1 MGASLV
7 RPGSFTVAFTPLA
20 FHFGLPFLSRGPQHV
35 PCQRRGSS
43 PSSRMR
49 DLQFVAHGPAVLL
62 LTVSPPRPVFPLPAI
77 SQLIRLWDGGW
88 LGESTSSPVYLCLYI
103 FDPLWSIC
111 VLIISVFT
119 VSIHMY
125 IYEHKARAVESEIGY
140 ANMDSSLV
148 TTGNLIPG
156 EVLLESKLIH

>member
-1 MGASLV
+1 MALFVHSCIKNVL
-7 RPGSFTVAFTPLA
+7 RDRYWIYRCKNNC
-20 FHFGLPFLSRGPQHV
+20 HFFLSTY
-35 PCQRRGSS
+35 
-43 PSSRMR
+43 
-49 DLQFVAHGPAVLL
+49 LL
-62 LTVSPPRPVFPLPAI
+62 SI
-77 SQLIRLWDGGW
+77 
-88 LGESTSSPVYLCLYI
+88 YLCLYI

-111 VLIISVFT
+111 VLIISVLT